1 MPKKD
6 THAENM
12 PGHAART
19 EKGTLRRIR
28 GDTQIGTLEKRYKV
42 DLDVRKDMRWDT
54 YKTKYDVDSVREAL
68 RKAKK

>member
-6 THAENM
+6 TNAENM

-28 GDTQIGTLEKRYKV
+28 GDTHIGTLEKRYGA
-42 DLDVRKDMRWDT
+42 DLNVRKDMRWDT
-54 YKTKYDVDSVREAL
+54 YKTKHDVDSVREAL
-68 RKAKK
+68 KKARK